1 MRARLVAALLALLT
15 ALLAGCGRPEARGEG
30 AFRQK
35 ADLLWK
41 EVRADWEL
49 RDEAPAGEAGCV
61 VFFSVC
67 DGSRRADVRS
77 GSGETL
83 EAAWSAAVR
92 ETEAFLRED
101 GLFPRWV
108 KADVVC
114 ASETAGADRLAREL
128 TQSRDAFFHRG
139 LAFDGAF
146 GTALLEAELNGA
158 KIYDYENGRVNLNY
172 LNSYL
177 KRAGRETLE
186 ALPETYTLF
195 LCRAWFCGED
205 GAVHALIPDGPDG
218 GRRRVEVIDRAC
230 VEELLIDA
238 SAFLADM
245 VKEDGSFVYGFYPR
259 FDNELEGCNIVRH
272 TGAIWSLLCRYRMAP
287 DEALAEKIER
297 AIDYMLTQVR
307 YDEAGRA
314 YLYEAKSDE
323 IKLGGCGIA
332 VVAMTEYMD
341 VFRDGRY
348 REVCT
353 ALGEGILTMLD
364 QSSGEYYHVL
374 NGDFSR
380 KEAYRTV
387 YYDGEATFALCRLYG
402 LTGEERWLDAAR
414 SAADRFIAADYTRY
428 QDHWVAYSM
437 NELTRYVEDEP
448 AYYAFA
454 LENARKNLEE
464 IRCRDTASHTYLE
477 LLMAAFEVYDRMA
490 DAGMAAES
498 FDLDA
503 LLQAIYAR
511 ADRMLSGYFYPE
523 CAMYMANPQRILG
536 TFMVRHEGYRV
547 RIDDVQHNIGGYY
560 LFWKNYDRLTAYG
573 LRSAPAD
580 PRPAP

>member
-1 MRARLVAALLALLT
+1 
-15 ALLAGCGRPEARGEG
+15 
-30 AFRQK
+30 
-35 ADLLWK
+35 
-41 EVRADWEL
+41 
-49 RDEAPAGEAGCV
+49 
-61 VFFSVC
+61 
-67 DGSRRADVRS
+67 
-77 GSGETL
+77 
-83 EAAWSAAVR
+83 
-92 ETEAFLRED
+92 
-101 GLFPRWV
+101 
-108 KADVVC
+108 
-114 ASETAGADRLAREL
+114 
-128 TQSRDAFFHRG
+128 
-139 LAFDGAF
+139 
-146 GTALLEAELNGA
+146 
-158 KIYDYENGRVNLNY
+158 
-172 LNSYL
+172 
-177 KRAGRETLE
+177 
-186 ALPETYTLF
+186 
-195 LCRAWFCGED
+195 
-205 GAVHALIPDGPDG
+205 
-218 GRRRVEVIDRAC
+218 
-230 VEELLIDA
+230 
-238 SAFLADM
+238 
-245 VKEDGSFVYGFYPR
+245 
-259 FDNELEGCNIVRH
+259 
-272 TGAIWSLLCRYRMAP
+272 
-287 DEALAEKIER
+287 
-297 AIDYMLTQVR
+297 
-307 YDEAGRA
+307 
-314 YLYEAKSDE
+314 
-323 IKLGGCGIA
+323 
-332 VVAMTEYMD
+332 MTEYMD

-428 QDHWVAYSM
+428 RDHWVAYSM

-573 LRSAPAD
+573 LRSALAD